1 MSQEVVTGMI
11 TEVSILCGHDDD
23 GKLSFRDYM
32 SCMSYEK
39 IKNEHNKVAEE
50 ALEAAEECLE
60 RGITDPQVRA
70 PRPARPPPTASLRLH
85 LSCSYLLRTHTL
97 IRPKLHPCTP
107 IVTVPPH
114 APCAV
119 PPPTGA
125 HTHDQRRG

>member
-1 MSQEVVTGMI
+1 MI

-32 SCMSYEK
+32 NCMSYEK

-60 RGITDPQVRA
+60 RGITDPQESRDH
-70 PRPARPPPTASLRLH
+70 LH
-85 LSCSYLLRTHTL
+85 LSHSHLPPMLPPHPHSQIRIAAPEAAVTPTHL
-97 IRPKLHPCTP
+97 QCHLHQS
-107 IVTVPPH
+107 IH

-119 PPPTGA
+119 PPPIGA
-125 HTHDQRRG
+125 RTHDQHRG

>member
-70 PRPARPPPTASLRLH
+70 PRPLPPAGCASPPLLLALPSAPTLSSAQSRTRSFTRPTSTGPPTLA
-85 LSCSYLLRTHTL
+85 T
-97 IRPKLHPCTP
+97 
-107 IVTVPPH
+107 
-114 APCAV
+114 
-119 PPPTGA
+119 
-125 HTHDQRRG
+125 